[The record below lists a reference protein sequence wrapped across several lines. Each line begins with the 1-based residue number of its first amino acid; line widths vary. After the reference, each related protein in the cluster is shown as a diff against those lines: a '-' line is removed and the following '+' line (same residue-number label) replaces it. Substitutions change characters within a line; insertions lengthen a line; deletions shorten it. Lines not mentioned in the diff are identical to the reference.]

1 MKIEDYKKLENSIST
16 NNFRDSYRNINI
28 IMFLLSILGNM
39 VSIFLAYF
47 LVDKIFSSIIENSPI
62 FVSGVTIILLTGLE
76 LLKRDFFEKFSFQ
89 YLKNKSF
96 NKSVMPLALISITII
111 LISFYASINGAK
123 EFSSKSEKIELLKD
137 STLNKFSDSVSLSA
151 LANIDKIQ
159 SEIDMKKN
167 KIEEKDAEQTSI
179 QSFEKLSTSQKG
191 RVRDLKSDK
200 DLLKSE
206 IKELEVSII
215 QIKLDR
221 DKTINNYNTELSKKT
236 NNSKSENS
244 SNSFLFIII
253 SSIIEITILCGVYFN
268 KFYKFKSYNEFKEK
282 IENDPNYQKWELYNN
297 ILNSI
302 YTKSLSQG
310 DKLPSAKQLID
321 ICKVNDVKINQKDIL
336 NFIKLLSSIGVIK
349 SSGPARYIQKSKES
363 SISMLKSHFNI
374 D

>member
-1 MKIEDYKKLENSIST
+1 MKIEDYKKLENSISSD
-16 NNFRDSYRNINI
+16 NFRDSYKNINI
-28 IMFLLSILGNM
+28 IMFILSVLGNM

-47 LVDKIFSSIIENSPI
+47 LVNKVFSSIIENSPI
-62 FVSGVTIILLTGLE
+62 FVSTLTIILLTGLE

-89 YLKNKSF
+89 FLKNRSF
-96 NKSVMPLALISITII
+96 NRNVMPLAIISIAII
-111 LISFYASINGAK
+111 LLSFYASINGAK
-123 EFSSKSEKIELLKD
+123 EFSSKSDKIELLKD
-137 STLNKFSDSVSLSA
+137 STINKFSDSISAVSTI
-151 LANIDKIQ
+151 NIAKIQ

-179 QSFEKLSTSQKG
+179 QSFDKLSSAQKN

-200 DLLKSE
+200 DLLKNE
-206 IKELEVSII
+206 IKELEASII
-215 QIKLDR
+215 EIKSDR
-221 DKTINNYNTELSKKT
+221 DKRIDNYNLAITKKT
-236 NNSKSENS
+236 DNSKSENS
-244 SNSFLFIII
+244 DNSILFVII

-297 ILNSI
+297 ILNAI

-310 DKLPSAKQLID
+310 DKLPSTKQLMD

-336 NFIKLLSSIGVIK
+336 NFIKLLSSIGIIK
-349 SSGPARYIQKSKES
+349 SSGPSRYIQKSKES